1 MIDHLVYATSDL
13 AASVAELTH
22 RFGVA
27 LTPGGQHVGLG
38 TRNYLANLGGGRYL
52 EVIGPDP
59 EQPNHEGR
67 RPFGVDTVS
76 ESRLLTWAAR
86 VEDLDSAVQAT
97 EQAGYDAGP
106 IMAMSRDRGD
116 GGRLRWR
123 LAVPPDGQ
131 DLGGLVPFLIDWG
144 DSPHP
149 AETAAAGL
157 RLVSLTGLHPRVDDV
172 RLRLAAL
179 GLGEVIAL
187 DEAAE
192 PGLQA
197 VLDTPAGEVV
207 LS

>member
-1 MIDHLVYATSDL
+1 MIDHLVYATPDL
-13 AASVAELTH
+13 AASVAELTR

-38 TRNYLANLGGGRYL
+38 TRNYLANLGGGAYL

-59 EQPNHEGR
+59 EQPDHEGG
-67 RPFGVDTVS
+67 RPFGVDTVA
-76 ESRLLTWAAR
+76 EPRLLTWAAR
-86 VEDLDSAVQAT
+86 VNDLSTAVHAT
-97 EQAGYDAGP
+97 EQAGHDAGP
-106 IMAMSRDRGD
+106 IMAMSRDLAD

-157 RLVSLTGLHPRVDDV
+157 RLLSFTGLHPRVDDV
-172 RLRLAAL
+172 RLRLTAL
-179 GLGEVIAL
+179 GLGELIAL
-187 DEAAE
+187 REAAK
-192 PGLQA
+192 PRLRA
-197 VLDTPAGEVV
+197 VLATPVGEVE